1 MGKQSLQEIWASNDY
16 SSCFGCGPENTHG
29 LKIQSFWN
37 GKEGVCRWRAE
48 PHHKGIKSL
57 LNGGIIAT
65 LIDCHSFW
73 TGLAA
78 LCQREE
84 IPLGKGVPMKMVTG
98 SMTVTYIHPIPI
110 DAEIELKAHLAK
122 IGKRSRVVACSVS
135 VDGKEHT
142 RGEVTLVLVG

>member
-1 MGKQSLQEIWASNDY
+1 MDGQSLQEIWASNDY
-16 SSCFGCGPENTHG
+16 SGCFGCGPENSHG

-37 GKEGVCRWRAE
+37 GKEGMCRWKAE
-48 PHHKGIKSL
+48 PHHKGITGI

-78 LCQREE
+78 LCQREG
-84 IPLGKGVPMKMVTG
+84 ISLGKGTPMKMVTG
-98 SMTVTYIHPIPI
+98 AMTVTYIHTIPV

-122 IGKRSRVVACSVS
+122 IGKRSRVVVCSVS

>member
-1 MGKQSLQEIWASNDY
+1 MDRQSLQEVWTSNDY
-16 SSCFGCGPENTHG
+16 SSCFGCGPENTYG
-29 LKIQSFWN
+29 LKMQSFWN
-37 GKEGVCRWRAE
+37 GKEGICRWRAE
-48 PHHKGIKSL
+48 PQHKGIKGL
-57 LNGGIIAT
+57 FNGGIIAT

-84 IPLGKGVPMKMVTG
+84 IPFGKGALMKMVTAA
-98 SMTVTYIHPIPI
+98 MTITYIHHISI
-110 DAEIELKAHLAK
+110 DAEIELKAHLAE
-122 IGKRSRVVACSVS
+122 IGKRSRVVVCAVS